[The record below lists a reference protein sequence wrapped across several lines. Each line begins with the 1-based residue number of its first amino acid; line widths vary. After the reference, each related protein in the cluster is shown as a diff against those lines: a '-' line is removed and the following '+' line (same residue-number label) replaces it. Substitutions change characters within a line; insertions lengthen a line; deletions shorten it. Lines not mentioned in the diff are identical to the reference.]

1 MVGAFAGD
9 PGHGP
14 DPARRRALDWG
25 TMTDTAVPANLA
37 EIIDDFAGVPDPQKL
52 ELLLEFADELPALPS
67 RYDGH
72 EEEMEQVVE
81 CQSPLFL
88 AVELED
94 GATGDDAP
102 VRLFITAPP
111 EAPTT
116 RGFASVLSQ
125 GLDGL
130 TARQILDVPEDIPS
144 RLGLQKALTPLRLR
158 GMSAMLGRIKR
169 NVREQAGIA

>member
-1 MVGAFAGD
+1 
-9 PGHGP
+9 
-14 DPARRRALDWG
+14 
-25 TMTDTAVPANLA
+25 MTENTVLPTALA
-37 EIIDDFAGVPDPQKL
+37 EIVDDFAAVPDPEKL
-52 ELLLEFADELPALPS
+52 ELLLEFSDELPELPA

-88 AVELED
+88 AVEVE
-94 GATGDDAP
+94 GEAAGP
-102 VRLFITAPP
+102 ESVIRLFITAPA

-130 TARQILDVPEDIPS
+130 TAAEILAVPDDMPN
-144 RLGLQKALTPLRLR
+144 RLGLAKALTPLRLR

-169 NVREQAGIA
+169 NVRDLTDQG

>member
-1 MVGAFAGD
+1 MTENT
-9 PGHGP
+9 
-14 DPARRRALDWG
+14 ALPTALAEIVD
-25 TMTDTAVPANLA
+25 DFTAVP
-37 EIIDDFAGVPDPQKL
+37 DPEKL
-52 ELLLEFADELPALPS
+52 ELLLEFSDELPELPA

-88 AVELED
+88 AVEIE
-94 GATGDDAP
+94 GEPAGGQS
-102 VRLFITAPP
+102 VMRLFITAPP

-130 TARQILDVPEDIPS
+130 TAAEILGVPDDIPN
-144 RLGLQKALTPLRLR
+144 RLGLAQALTPLRLR

-169 NVREQAGIA
+169 NVRDLTAEG

>member
-1 MVGAFAGD
+1 MSETT
-9 PGHGP
+9 
-14 DPARRRALDWG
+14 ALPS
-25 TMTDTAVPANLA
+25 ALA
-37 EIIDDFAGVPDPQKL
+37 EIVDDFAAVPDPEKL
-52 ELLLEFADELPALPS
+52 ELLLEFSDELPALPA

-88 AVELED
+88 AVEVEGQED
-94 GATGDDAP
+94 GADGGEPAGP
-102 VRLFITAPP
+102 ESVIRLFITAPA

-130 TARQILDVPEDIPS
+130 TAAEILAVPDDIPN
-144 RLGLQKALTPLRLR
+144 RLGLANALTPLRLR

-169 NVREQAGIA
+169 NVKNLTGRA